1 MLRFI
6 LLIIMTTVISLISAE
21 PLSNTDALIEGSIKA
36 PLKEQ
41 FRRAGNLFEPNWIV
55 ADAGHQLWVSDAVH
69 QTLTLYQYDL
79 ENDVPVRS
87 IRMGRGPGELSEMG
101 MKWMSTLSKGDKV
114 IYDAGSYRMQRFDS
128 ILDKPSNIRVASG
141 SSQWLN
147 AHILADTLLVVSP
160 MSISNVIQMYQFDPQ
175 TNQTGSLV
183 YQLGNMDKPELRA
196 LSNFLLKNG
205 HVAVHGNSI
214 YFSFLFAPY
223 IIKIDQR
230 GLQWIG
236 GNELGTGFPVNTKNP
251 NEIRMP
257 DASQHAQQTISIA
270 ADADRVYVIHNGEKA
285 GFWKTMWATVTNDY
299 SDIDE
304 QLNAS
309 NRLRIYNARNGSFIE
324 EWTLPV
330 RARLVSV
337 HREFMYLTT
346 QVEGQ
351 PTVVA
356 YKMSR

>member
-1 MLRFI
+1 MRRLF
-6 LLIIMTTVISLISAE
+6 LLIITATVV
-21 PLSNTDALIEGSIKA
+21 ALIGAERLPRTDELADSSIKA
-36 PLKEQ
+36 PIKEQ
-41 FRRAGNLFEPNWIV
+41 FRRDGNLFEPNWIT
-55 ADAGHQLWVSDAVH
+55 ADAEHQLWVSDAVH

-79 ENDVPVRS
+79 QHDAPVRS
-87 IRMGRGPGELSEMG
+87 LRMGRGPGELSEMG
-101 MKWMSTLSKGDKV
+101 MKWMSSLSTGEKV
-114 IYDAGSYRMQRFDS
+114 IYDAGSYRMQRFS
-128 ILDKPSNIRVASG
+128 SELDKPSIIRIASG

-147 AHILADTLLVVSP
+147 AHILSDTLLVVSP

-175 TNQTGSLV
+175 TNQTGRLI
-183 YQLGNMDKPELRA
+183 YQLSNQDKPELRA

-205 HVAVHGNSI
+205 HVAVHGSSI

-236 GNELGTGFPVNTKNP
+236 GSELGAGFPVNTKNP

-309 NRLRIYNARNGSFIE
+309 NRLRIYNARNGSFVE
-324 EWTLPV
+324 EWILPV

-346 QVEGQ
+346 QVNGQ